1 MYKAIIIAG
10 LLTGCAST
18 PPPRPIILTHGQFRC
33 TVEPVVPAK
42 DNLSDAA
49 IAVYITRL
57 QSAGED
63 CRKQLQE
70 VKNVLE
76 IQGATITDVLV
87 MDVKPKKKRFGL
99 F

>member
-1 MYKAIIIAG
+1 MLKVIVSG
-10 LLTGCAST
+10 LMLASCAST
-18 PPPRPIILTHGQFRC
+18 PPPRPIILTNSQFTC
-33 TVEPVVPAK
+33 TVEPQVPAK
-42 DNLSDAA
+42 DNLSDAQ

-63 CRKQLQE
+63 CRLQLIE

-76 IQGATITDVLV
+76 VQGATVTDVLV
-87 MDVKPKKKRFGL
+87 IEEKPKNKKFLL